1 MTKDQAN
8 EIKVGIVVLIC
19 LVLALTVIM
28 KLSNWDQWFEPTN
41 EITIKLPYSSGLE
54 GIQAGWPVTLG
65 GVTIGSVQE
74 VRLASLLKDPLHKLD
89 SPDDPEQSTQTSPE
103 PTPENLQQTATA
115 VYAFF
120 TFTIP
125 SKYELRDDCKL
136 IPSSQLIGGAGEL
149 VIADIGLNGNI
160 IKNGNTVFRHEL
172 DKTGMAEM
180 MEKAQQTLENLET
193 ISSDFVEVSG
203 KAKEI
208 IVQAKP
214 QIEMIMANAQATS
227 VEMKEGM
234 REIRWNPWRLLH
246 NPTDRELRTQNLLT
260 SARAFSSGAS
270 DLHAAAGRLE
280 GLLDA
285 YGDNAEL
292 TALIKE
298 LQASIEKF
306 NQAERKF
313 YKRLGTGK

>member
-1 MTKDQAN
+1 MTKEQAN

-19 LVLALTVIM
+19 LVLAFTVIM
-28 KLSNWDQWFEPTN
+28 QLSNWDQWFEPMN
-41 EITIKLPYSSGLE
+41 KITIKLPYSSGLE
-54 GIQAGWPVTLG
+54 GIQAGWPVTIG

-74 VRLASLLKDPLHKLD
+74 VRLACEPRDPRHKPDAPEEPGQAAQD
-89 SPDDPEQSTQTSPE
+89 SPEQTSDNVRQPDHV
-103 PTPENLQQTATA
+103 

-120 TFTIP
+120 TFNVP
-125 SKYELRDDCKL
+125 RKYELRDDCKL
-136 IPSSQLIGGAGEL
+136 IPSAQLIGGAGQL
-149 VIADIGLNGNI
+149 TIPDIGREGNI
-160 IKNGNTVFRHEL
+160 IRDGQIVFRDEL
-172 DKTGMAEM
+172 DKTDMAEM
-180 MEKAQQTLENLET
+180 MEKAQNTLENLER

-203 KAKEI
+203 TAREI
-208 IVQAKP
+208 IVGSKP

-270 DLHAAAGRLE
+270 DLNAATGRLE
-280 GLLDA
+280 GMLDA

-292 TALIKE
+292 ATLIKE
-298 LQASIEKF
+298 LRASIEKF
-306 NQAERKF
+306 DQAERQF
-313 YKRLGTGK
+313 YKRLGTGN